1 MTRRNKEQAAPVHQ
15 RRAPPATTKRPSMML
30 TLPGT
35 HSCPKPV
42 FFFEINLGVNFW
54 GVLETRAGQGDT
66 STSLCVLL

>member
-15 RRAPPATTKRPSMML
+15 RRAPPATTKRPSMAPP
-30 TLPGT
+30 PGP